1 VPERLT
7 QRALTFVAVVLVLA
21 LASLTVVRASRAW
34 PREAHLSYVEGIWIS
49 LAIDAS
55 EGTLYR
61 PLDGPAGYGGTRYF
75 PLFFALHGVLI
86 RAGLQPITAGY
97 LLSALSVMLLG
108 GAVMVL
114 LRRLRVDTITAL
126 LAAAV
131 ALACAP
137 MQMALLVIR
146 GDALPAA
153 FAFLGLSAVVSAGS
167 LVPAAVLLT
176 LAFAAKSTAVYAGVA
191 SVVFLF
197 VTGRRRDAVRLG
209 VLFLAGIAVTLTF
222 MELMSGGRAL
232 ATIAASASGGSG
244 VASVLAAPMSF
255 ARILRRVPESTFFI
269 QLAAAVMLVRL
280 LRPAN
285 VAEAGW
291 LFALGASLVI
301 YASPATIENH
311 LIDLAGLSVVVVASL
326 GASDHRWRPAVTA
339 LLIVGGVAAGASALW
354 RSHALDFNDL
364 KASRRVVIDALGPG
378 SGRLFADNPMLPA
391 SRGRSTYLLD
401 PYMFSVRA
409 ARDPGALNRLQN
421 DLAGRAFDAVVLE
434 HVKFDRGPIETFP
447 GETLNVFRRTL
458 LEHYRFDR
466 TVENRDIY
474 RPR

>member
-1 VPERLT
+1 
-7 QRALTFVAVVLVLA
+7 
-21 LASLTVVRASRAW
+21 
-34 PREAHLSYVEGIWIS
+34 
-49 LAIDAS
+49 
-55 EGTLYR
+55 
-61 PLDGPAGYGGTRYF
+61 
-75 PLFFALHGVLI
+75 
-86 RAGLQPITAGY
+86 
-97 LLSALSVMLLG
+97 
-108 GAVMVL
+108 
-114 LRRLRVDTITAL
+114 
-126 LAAAV
+126 
-131 ALACAP
+131 
-137 MQMALLVIR
+137 
-146 GDALPAA
+146 
-153 FAFLGLSAVVSAGS
+153 
-167 LVPAAVLLT
+167 
-176 LAFAAKSTAVYAGVA
+176 
-191 SVVFLF
+191 
-197 VTGRRRDAVRLG
+197 
-209 VLFLAGIAVTLTF
+209 
-222 MELMSGGRAL
+222 
-232 ATIAASASGGSG
+232 
-244 VASVLAAPMSF
+244 MSF

-280 LRPAN
+280 LRPAT

-291 LFALGASLVI
+291 LFALGAALVI